1 MQTLQTT
8 NLIIGFGKAGKT
20 LAADLAKHGQD
31 VILVEASDQ
40 MYGGTCINIG
50 CIPSKKLLVEGERR
64 AACATEGAEVFE
76 AAMKAKNGLIPKLRA
91 ANFAKLDE
99 MERVR
104 VINAR
109 ARFEDA
115 NTVIVTGAV
124 GDAGEQGERAIRA
137 ERIFINTGSLPV
149 VPKIPGVDGPRI
161 HDSTGVLSLEAHP
174 RRMVIVGGG
183 YIGLEFAF
191 MYRAFGTEVTVID
204 ALDTF
209 LPREDRDIAD
219 EMRRIL
225 EARGTVQI
233 GRASCRERV

>member
-8 NLIIGFGKAGKT
+8 NLIIGFGKTGKT
-20 LAADLAKHGQD
+20 LAANLTKHDQN

-64 AACATEGAEVFE
+64 VACATEGAEVFE

-99 MERVR
+99 MKRVR

-115 NTVIVTGAV
+115 NTMIIT
-124 GDAGEQGERAIRA
+124 
-137 ERIFINTGSLPV
+137 
-149 VPKIPGVDGPRI
+149 
-161 HDSTGVLSLEAHP
+161 
-174 RRMVIVGGG
+174 
-183 YIGLEFAF
+183 
-191 MYRAFGTEVTVID
+191 
-204 ALDTF
+204 
-209 LPREDRDIAD
+209 
-219 EMRRIL
+219 
-225 EARGTVQI
+225 GTV
-233 GRASCRERV
+233 G